1 MRFSLGKIY
10 HLLITD
16 ADFVN
21 WVKGTGIQ
29 YHLVVCLVVS
39 TIGYLIATG
48 SHAKS
53 LSDFRE
59 PYSWASRQTDTRL

>member
-1 MRFSLGKIY
+1 MEY
-10 HLLITD
+10 NPLLITD
-16 ADFVN
+16 ANFVN
-21 WVKGTGIQ
+21 WVKGTGIR

-39 TIGYLIATG
+39 TIGYFIATG

-59 PYSWASRQTDTRL
+59 PYS

>member
-59 PYSWASRQTDTRL
+59 PYS